1 MSLRSIW
8 QTGTS
13 APPMNRVLFLLLAAG
28 LAGCAARPAII
39 KTDDGIR
46 SGSGHSS
53 MSVSGA
59 GSIIQEKKPDPHG
72 ARRIVP
78 VVIAMDV
85 YHLTVP
91 AGAISRNDEFWKRV
105 DEDRIDIGIH
115 DLLLKNGIRIGV
127 GRDAD
132 WSYFKGLLGKYP
144 SARSSRGRTE
154 AGREGYV
161 ELEMKTGIP
170 EQVIFGIDDHD
181 QDWGRRFEKCD
192 DLLGISFIASTHNPG
207 EATVKVCPIVRGL
220 RRYFRVSVYNE
231 ESQFELTQPERLY
244 DMRIEARLPLN
255 DFLIVAPSA
264 AAKMSTSMGH
274 AFLMTD
280 GQAEPIEHCLV
291 IVPRAYRT
299 DDPTVSKGR

>member
-1 MSLRSIW
+1 
-8 QTGTS
+8 
-13 APPMNRVLFLLLAAG
+13 
-28 LAGCAARPAII
+28 
-39 KTDDGIR
+39 
-46 SGSGHSS
+46 

-59 GSIIQEKKPDPHG
+59 GSIAAAAKADPHG
-72 ARRIVP
+72 ARRLMP

-91 AGAISRNDEFWKRV
+91 AGAISRNEEFWKRV

-127 GRDAD
+127 GRDSD

-144 SARSSRGRTE
+144 SARSARGRTE
-154 AGREGYV
+154 AGKEGYV
-161 ELEMKTGIP
+161 ELAMKTAVP
-170 EQVIFGIDDHD
+170 EQVIFGLDDRD

-207 EATVKVCPIVRGL
+207 EATVKVCPIVRGI
-220 RRYFRVSVYNE
+220 RRYYRVSVFNE
-231 ESQFELTQPERLY
+231 ETQFELTQPEHLY

-255 DFLIVAPSA
+255 DFLIVAPSDEA
-264 AAKMSTSMGH
+264 ARMSASMGH
-274 AFLMTD
+274 TFFITE
-280 GQAEPIEHCLV
+280 GHAEPIEHCLV

-299 DDPTVSKGR
+299 DDPTTQPGR

>member
-1 MSLRSIW
+1 MIRF
-8 QTGTS
+8 
-13 APPMNRVLFLLLAAG
+13 FLLLPVVA
-28 LAGCAARPAII
+28 LAGCAAHPAPVPA
-39 KTDDGIR
+39 DDGFR
-46 SGSGHSS
+46 TSYNHSS
-53 MSVSGA
+53 ASVSGA
-59 GSIIQEKKPDPHG
+59 GSIAPAVSPDPHG
-72 ARRIVP
+72 ARHIMP

-91 AGAISRNDEFWKRV
+91 AGAISRNDDFWKRV

-132 WSYFKGLLGKYP
+132 WPYFKGLLGRFP
-144 SARSSRGRTE
+144 SARSARGRTE

-161 ELEMKTGIP
+161 ELAMKSGVA
-170 EQVIFGIDDHD
+170 EQVIFGLDDHD

-207 EATVKVCPIVRGL
+207 EATVKVCPIVRGI
-220 RRYFRVSVYNE
+220 RRYYRTTIYNE
-231 ESQFELTQPERLY
+231 ELQFELTQPEHLY

-255 DFLIVAPSA
+255 DFLIVAPSESA
-264 AAKMSTSMGH
+264 AHNADSMGH
-274 AFLMTD
+274 TFLITE

-299 DDPTVSKGR
+299 DDPTTQPGR

>member
-1 MSLRSIW
+1 
-8 QTGTS
+8 
-13 APPMNRVLFLLLAAG
+13 MNRLFLLLAPLA
-28 LAGCAARPAII
+28 LAGCAARPTVAP
-39 KTDDGIR
+39 TDDGLR
-46 SGSGHSS
+46 TGFGHSS
-53 MSVSGA
+53 ATVSGA
-59 GSIIQEKKPDPHG
+59 GSNALVKAPDPHG
-72 ARRIVP
+72 AKRLMP

-91 AGAISRNDEFWKRV
+91 ANAISRNEEFWKRV

-132 WSYFKGLLGKYP
+132 WSYFKGLLGRYP
-144 SARSSRGRTE
+144 SARSARGRTE
-154 AGREGYV
+154 AGKEGYV
-161 ELEMKTGIP
+161 ELEMKTGVP
-170 EQVIFGIDDHD
+170 EQVIFGLDDHD

-207 EATVKVCPIVRGL
+207 EATVKVCPIVRGI
-220 RRYFRVSVYNE
+220 RRYYRVSVYNE
-231 ESQFELTQPERLY
+231 ETQFELTQPEHLY

-255 DFLIVAPSA
+255 DFLIVAPSEA
-264 AAKMSTSMGH
+264 SRNSSSMGH
-274 AFLMTD
+274 TFLITD

-299 DDPTVSKGR
+299 DDPTTHPTK